1 MKNTVIVVDYQYDFA
16 CEKGSLYV
24 KDGEKLQKPIQE
36 FLDKVNGK
44 AFIVASKDWHPANHS
59 SFKEF
64 GGQWP
69 PHCVIG
75 SKGAVLTFDTKN
87 VDLIINKGIDPS
99 KEEYSCVKNDAIKN
113 LFASF
118 DNIFVLG
125 LAKDFCVKN
134 TIRDLN
140 FFNNKS
146 RVYLIEDLSKS
157 VFPNKDKEL
166 IKELEGQDVKI
177 INQKEAEEIICK

>member
-1 MKNTVIVVDYQYDFA
+1 MENAVIVVDYQYDFA
-16 CEKGSLYV
+16 DPKGNLYV

-36 FLDKVNGK
+36 FISKVKGK
-44 AFIVASKDWHPANHS
+44 SFIIASKDWHPANHS
-59 SFKEF
+59 SFKDN

-69 PHCVIG
+69 AHCVMG
-75 SKGAVLTFDTKN
+75 TKGAILYFDSSF
-87 VDLIINKGIDPS
+87 VDVIINKGLEQD

-146 RVYLIEDLSKS
+146 KVYLVEDLSKS
-157 VFPNKDKEL
+157 VFPKNDKDL
-166 IKELEGQDVKI
+166 RKELEGQDVKI

>member
-1 MKNTVIVVDYQYDFA
+1 MENAIIVVDYQYDFA

-36 FLDKVNGK
+36 FLDKVKGK

-87 VDLIINKGIDPS
+87 IDLIINKGLDE
-99 KEEYSCVKNDAIKN
+99 KTEEYSCIKNDAIKG
-113 LFASF
+113 LFNSF
-118 DNIFVLG
+118 KNIFVFG
-125 LAKDFCVKN
+125 LAKDFCVKY
-134 TIRDLN
+134 TITDLN

-146 RVYLIEDLSKS
+146 NIYLVEDLSKS
-157 VFPNKDKEL
+157 VFPQKDKEL
-166 IKELEGQDVKI
+166 IKELEGQNIKV
-177 INQKEAEEIICK
+177 INVKEAEEIICK

>member
-1 MKNTVIVVDYQYDFA
+1 MKNAVIVVDYQYDFA

-36 FLDKVNGK
+36 FLNKVNGK

-75 SKGAVLTFDTKN
+75 DKGAVLVFDTNN

-177 INQKEAEEIICK
+177 INKKEAEEIICL

>member
-1 MKNTVIVVDYQYDFA
+1 MKNAVIVVDYQYDFA

-36 FLDKVNGK
+36 FLNKVNGK
-44 AFIVASKDWHPANHS
+44 AFIVA
-59 SFKEF
+59 FKEF

-75 SKGAVLTFDTKN
+75 DKGAVLVFDTNN

-99 KEEYSCVKNDAIKN
+99 KEEYSCIKNDAIKN

-118 DNIFVLG
+118 DNIFVFG

-146 RVYLIEDLSKS
+146 KVYLIEDLSKS

-177 INQKEAEEIICK
+177 INKKEAEEIICL